1 MHKDT
6 DCGQP
11 RRSDAES
18 GKEITVA
25 GWVNRRRDHGNL
37 IFIDLRDRTGLLQ
50 VVFNPEVSPEAHHL
64 AESLRSEWVV
74 KVRGTVTNRIKGA
87 ENPNLATGDVELVAH
102 ELTVLNQSL
111 TPPFEVVEDVNVS
124 EDTRL
129 QYRYIDLRR
138 RRMQQLLKMRHDVT
152 GIMWNHL
159 TGEGFTHVETP
170 ILIKSTPEGAR
181 DYVVPSRIHPGEFY
195 ALPQSPQQM
204 KQILM
209 VAGVERYFQIARCF
223 RDEDLR
229 ADRQPEHTQLDLEMS
244 FVHQQDVTD
253 VVERLYSRI
262 LNDVRPEVKVP
273 APFPRLTFEESMRRF
288 GTDKPD
294 LRLGMELTTLT
305 EIAARSEARVFQSV
319 AADGGSIRG
328 MAVPGCA
335 DYGRKQT
342 DELIEFAKRHGALG
356 LVFIAIDEGAES
368 IETLTEEQV
377 RGPLNRFMSIE
388 VIREIARETRAK
400 PGDLVLIVAGA
411 ERMANRVLSELRLE
425 MGRRLELADPNEFS
439 FAWVTDYPLFEWDDA
454 SERWTPAHHVF
465 SAPKAEH
472 IDLLETDP
480 GAVEA
485 DLFDLVCNGWEL
497 GSGSIRIH
505 DPKLQL
511 RVFNVIGYS
520 EDEISDRFGHLLRA
534 FEYGAPPHGGMGLGL
549 DRLVALIAGE
559 TSIREV
565 IAFPKTQSASDPM
578 FEAPSAI
585 SDEQLA
591 ELHIAVITDSE

>member
-6 DCGQP
+6 DCGEP
-11 RRSDAES
+11 RKSDA

-50 VVFNPEVSPEAHHL
+50 VVFNPEISTDAHHL

-74 KVRGTVTNRIKGA
+74 KVRGKVSTRLAGA
-87 ENPNLATGDVELVAH
+87 ENPNLATGEVELIAE
-102 ELTVLNQSL
+102 ELTVLNSAL
-111 TPPFEVVEDVNVS
+111 TPPFEVDDDLNVS
-124 EDTRL
+124 EDLRL

-138 RRMQQLLKMRHDVT
+138 QKMQNLLKMRHQVT
-152 GIMWNHL
+152 GIIWNQM
-159 TGEGFTHVETP
+159 TAEGFTQVETP

-181 DYVVPSRIHPGEFY
+181 DYVVPSRVHPGDFY

-209 VAGVERYFQIARCF
+209 VSGIERYFQIARCF

-229 ADRQPEHTQLDLEMS
+229 ADRQPEHTQLDFEMS

-253 VVERLYSRI
+253 VVEKLYTLI
-262 LNDVRPEVKVP
+262 LSETRPESTVP
-273 APFPRLTFEESMRRF
+273 APFPRLTYEEALRRF

-294 LRLGMELTTLT
+294 MRFGMELATLT
-305 EIAARSEARVFQSV
+305 EIAARSEARVFKSI

-328 MAVPGCA
+328 FAAQGIA
-335 DYGRKQT
+335 GYGRKQT
-342 DELIEFAKRHGALG
+342 DELIEIAKRHGAHG
-356 LVFIAIDEGAES
+356 LVFITIDESAES
-368 IETLTEEQV
+368 IESMTEEQV
-377 RGPLNRFMSIE
+377 KGPLNRFMSID
-388 VIREIARETRAK
+388 VIRDMARETGAK
-400 PGDLVLIVAGA
+400 PGDMILIVAGA
-411 ERMANRVLSELRLE
+411 EKMVNRVLSELRNE
-425 MGRRLELADPNEFS
+425 MASRLELADPNEFA
-439 FAWVTDYPLFEWDDA
+439 FAWVTDFPLFEWD
-454 SERWTPAHHVF
+454 EEWKRWTPAHHVF
-465 SAPKAEH
+465 SSPKAEH
-472 IDLLETDP
+472 IDMLESDP
-480 GAVEA
+480 GAVHA

-511 RVFNVIGYS
+511 RVFNVIGYT

-578 FEAPSAI
+578 FEAPSSI
-585 SDEQLA
+585 SEGQLA
-591 ELHIAVITDSE
+591 ELHIAVITDEE